1 MTMSCSPVSIW
12 HATMKLA
19 SWLKFSMVSVEAY
32 HSSPTADQML
42 AKISDLVKAGHQTS
56 HRYASTLDRNMPI
69 EIRQRLFDDGYAA
82 AKKALTS
89 MAPAPA

>member
-1 MTMSCSPVSIW
+1 
-12 HATMKLA
+12 MKLA

-56 HRYASTLDRNMPI
+56 HPVRVDSGSQYADRDP
-69 EIRQRLFDDGYAA
+69 AA
-82 AKKALTS
+82 S
-89 MAPAPA
+89 V

>member
-1 MTMSCSPVSIW
+1 
-12 HATMKLA
+12 MKLA
-19 SWLKFSMVSVEAY
+19 SRLKFSMVSVEPY
-32 HSSPTADQML
+32 HSSPTADQLL